1 MPLLSPNYQELV
13 RLILAKAITASAA
26 RQLMMQGY
34 SARQIVRSVHVPL
47 TRTRKRG
54 GFFVARVCPM

>member
-34 SARQIVRSVHVPL
+34 SARQIVRSVLVPP
-47 TRTRKRG
+47 
-54 GFFVARVCPM
+54 VA